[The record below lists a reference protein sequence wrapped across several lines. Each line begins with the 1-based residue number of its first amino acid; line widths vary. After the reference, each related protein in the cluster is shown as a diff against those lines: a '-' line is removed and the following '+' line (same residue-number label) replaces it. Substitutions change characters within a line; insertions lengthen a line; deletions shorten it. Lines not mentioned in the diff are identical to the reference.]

1 AGMAVFMYAFLLVPS
16 ETYPVGALNRDGYE
30 TYGVISAGVILVA
43 ILVSALGT
51 HHRIGTLTAPPP
63 RAPGGLKAV
72 FREVIETLA
81 DRSFFALFI
90 SSIASAVATGLTA
103 ALTFVM
109 LTYFWAFSSLE
120 VFYWTLLVILSALMG
135 LLIAPWASKRWGKKG
150 AALRLGILAFTV
162 QPLPVLFRLV
172 GWMPENGD
180 PLLFPMLATV
190 NTIDLGLI
198 IAMQAIFFSM
208 LADLVEHA
216 EVKTGRRSEGVLF
229 SALTFIRKTTQGIG
243 AFVAGLILQ
252 AVAFPEG
259 ASPAEVS
266 TESVLQLG
274 ALLVPSQWFLW
285 GVMLIALAYYRL
297 DRAQHQSN
305 LTAIRSRDGRS
316 V

>member
-1 AGMAVFMYAFLLVPS
+1 MAVFMYAFLLVPS

-30 TYGVISAGVILVA
+30 TYGVISGGVILVA

-51 HHRIGTLTAPPP
+51 HHRIGSLMAPPP
-63 RAPGGLKAV
+63 RARVGLKAV
-72 FREVIETLA
+72 FKEVIETLA

-103 ALTFVM
+103 ALTFIM

-120 VFYWTLLVILSALMG
+120 VFYWTLLVVLSALMG
-135 LLIAPWASKRWGKKG
+135 LLIAPRASKRWGKKG
-150 AALRLGILAFTV
+150 AALRLGILAFSV
-162 QPLPVLFRLV
+162 QPLPVLFRLL

-180 PLLFPMLATV
+180 PLLFPILATV
-190 NTIDLGLI
+190 NTIDLGLV

-208 LADLVEHA
+208 LADLVEHS
-216 EVKTGRRSEGVLF
+216 EVKTGRRNEGVFF

-252 AVAFPEG
+252 VVAFPEG
-259 ASPAEVS
+259 ASPADVPY
-266 TESVLQLG
+266 ESVLQLG
-274 ALLVPSQWFLW
+274 TLLVPSQWFLW
-285 GVMLIALAYYRL
+285 GVMLVALAYYRL

-305 LTAIRSRDGRS
+305 LAAIQSRGGRP